1 MANSAK
7 RDAREAEDA
16 ERTRQALE
24 LRKAGAS
31 LEQIAEK
38 LKFAHRSNARR
49 AIQAAIK
56 DIYEEPA
63 KEVLSL
69 ELARLDAMLLGLY
82 QKAKSGDVA
91 AVDRVLRIMD
101 RRAQYLGLD
110 SPKETSVEVKSD
122 SRERIFA
129 RLQALTAAAAGTGF
143 VPPQSK

>member
-7 RDAREAEDA
+7 RDAREADSA

-31 LEQIAEK
+31 LDQIAEK
-38 LKFAHRSNARR
+38 LKFAHRSNARK

-56 DIYEEPA
+56 EIYEEPA

-91 AVDRVLRIMD
+91 AVDRVVRIMD
-101 RRAQYLGLD
+101 RRAKYLGLD
-110 SPKETSVEVKSD
+110 APQETSVEVKSD
-122 SRERIFA
+122 SRDRILTRLEVLAATA
-129 RLQALTAAAAGTGF
+129 RGTAGIPGE
-143 VPPQSK
+143 PK